1 MATVCAVLTA
11 CGGGGDAGNGTAT
24 ANGGSEAGAGTSTDG
39 GTVSTGGSTTT
50 TPPTT
55 PDTPT
60 GGTATT
66 PTDTPTVDT
75 PTVNTPPATED
86 GQGSEVAAATATPYS
101 GPATRPQ
108 AFRLLTQASFGPT
121 DADISRAMSI
131 GQAAWLDEQ
140 LAKPAS
146 AAHTTR
152 WASDNASIQ
161 AANAKSTASN
171 PTIAASF
178 YTAALKNDD
187 QLRQRVAFALS
198 EIFVVSM
205 QELSANRSQA
215 VASWLDMLNRD
226 ALGNFRTLL
235 DDVALHPAMGLYL
248 SHLGSQKANAKTGST
263 PDQNFG
269 RELMQLFSI
278 GLLQLNLDGT
288 PKLDANGRAIETYN
302 TDDILGMSAVFTGYN
317 WAATDPNAFGPYASG
332 VTLSPTRL
340 IQPMQAYASQH
351 STVEKRILGSVIA
364 AQATPDMAADRKA
377 ALDTLFNHP
386 NVAPFIGR
394 QLIQRLVTSHPSTAY
409 VQRVAKVF
417 TNNGAGV
424 RGDLKAVVRAILID
438 DEARSVSVAGG
449 DAYGKLREPVLRL
462 TALLRAYPTKSLSGL
477 MQTGA
482 WDDPAATIGQVPL
495 QAPSVFNFYRPGY
508 VPPGGEAAQR
518 SLTLPEMQATTET
531 SVAGYATAMMNIL
544 ANGAGVKVTVGTT
557 TGLDVQTDYSADV
570 ALADNADTLAR
581 KVCDRLITGTPPAAL
596 ITGMTEAINS
606 IVIPKATASN
616 ADKVAAAKL
625 NRVRAALLL
634 AVTSPE
640 FIVQK

>member
-11 CGGGGDAGNGTAT
+11 CGGGGDAGTGTAT
-24 ANGGSEAGAGTSTDG
+24 ASSGGEASAGTSTPTEPTPAPTT
-39 GTVSTGGSTTT
+39 GTDTGNVATGDTSGTTT
-50 TPPTT
+50 TTETTT
-55 PDTPT
+55 PDTP
-60 GGTATT
+60 
-66 PTDTPTVDT
+66 VDT
-75 PTVNTPPATED
+75 AAQDNQV
-86 GQGSEVAAATATPYS
+86 SEAAAATATPYS

-121 DADISRAMSI
+121 DADLSRAMSI

-140 LAKPAS
+140 LAKPVR

-152 WASDNASIQ
+152 WASDNTSIQ

-205 QELSANRSQA
+205 QELSAGRSQA

-332 VTLSPTRL
+332 VTLSPNRL
-340 IQPMQAYASQH
+340 ILPMQAYASQH

-438 DEARSVSVAGG
+438 DEARSVTLAGG

-462 TALLRAYPTKSLSGL
+462 TALLRAYPTRSLSGL

-570 ALADNADTLAR
+570 ALAANADTLAR

-606 IVIPKATASN
+606 IAIPKATASN